1 MANQDKKRDEER
13 VRYMSERTT
22 EREGF
27 LKQIRDVKDAQQID
41 QQSRTNLSKDLL
53 DMKEMQ
59 NKRDVEV
66 TELSKLQQRL
76 LQEQTQWGQGNNT
89 TNQSTHLL
97 MQPKTY
103 PLNLPCYIPSTIPL
117 DTTEY
122 PLP

>member
-1 MANQDKKRDEER
+1 MNTWREGTDEELRDVHKQIEITARTMANQDKKREEER
-13 VRYMSERTT
+13 VKYMTERTT

-41 QQSRTNLSKDLL
+41 QQSRTNLSKDLQ
-53 DMKEMQ
+53 DMKEIQ

-89 TNQSTHLL
+89 TSQHTS
-97 MQPKTY
+97 
-103 PLNLPCYIPSTIPL
+103 
-117 DTTEY
+117 
-122 PLP
+122 